1 MLIFN
6 IDDEPVLLDYSQ
18 EIIKKA
24 ASDAEVMSFR
34 RASDALS
41 AISKKNISPD
51 VVFSDI
57 EMPGISGLD
66 FAVEL
71 KRLSPDSAVIFVT
84 GHSEYAVLA
93 YRIHAHGYILK
104 PIDVGR
110 VREELENISSYD
122 EDNIS
127 KFQVKCFGNFGVF
140 WKGEPLTFSRKQM
153 RELFAFLIDR
163 ECRGCTA
170 EEIISVLWEDESDIP
185 AAKTRLRN
193 LVFDLKNTF
202 EKIGMGDILI
212 RKSGFLS
219 LRKDMIDCDYYRMLE
234 GDMSAVNSYRGEYM
248 TQYDW
253 AEMTAGNLY
262 FRNLKS

>member
-71 KRLSPDSAVIFVT
+71 
-84 GHSEYAVLA
+84 
-93 YRIHAHGYILK
+93 
-104 PIDVGR
+104 
-110 VREELENISSYD
+110 
-122 EDNIS
+122 
-127 KFQVKCFGNFGVF
+127 
-140 WKGEPLTFSRKQM
+140 
-153 RELFAFLIDR
+153 
-163 ECRGCTA
+163 
-170 EEIISVLWEDESDIP
+170 
-185 AAKTRLRN
+185 
-193 LVFDLKNTF
+193 
-202 EKIGMGDILI
+202 
-212 RKSGFLS
+212 
-219 LRKDMIDCDYYRMLE
+219 
-234 GDMSAVNSYRGEYM
+234 
-248 TQYDW
+248 
-253 AEMTAGNLY
+253 
-262 FRNLKS
+262 

>member
-1 MLIFN
+1 MLIFD

-18 EIIKKA
+18 KIIKKA
-24 ASDAEVMSFR
+24 VPDADIMSFR

-41 AISKKNISPD
+41 LISEENINPD

-71 KRLSPDSAVIFVT
+71 KKVSPDSAVIFVT
-84 GHSEYAVLA
+84 GHSEYAVEA

-104 PIDVGR
+104 PIDVDR
-110 VREELENISSYD
+110 VREELENISGILQ
-122 EDNIS
+122 ERVS
-127 KFQVKCFGNFGVF
+127 KFQVRCFGNFGVF
-140 WKGEPLTFSRKQM
+140 WKGEPLTFARKQT
-153 RELFAFLIDR
+153 RELLAFLIDR

-170 EEIISVLWEDESDIP
+170 EEIISVLWEDESDVS

-212 RKSGFLS
+212 RKSGFIS

-234 GDMSAVNSYRGEYM
+234 GDMAAVNAYRGEYM
-248 TQYDW
+248 TQYNW
-253 AEMTAGNLY
+253 AEITAGNLY

>member
-84 GHSEYAVLA
+84 GHSEYAVQA

-104 PIDVGR
+104 ATPHNCKVI
-110 VREELENISSYD
+110 
-122 EDNIS
+122 
-127 KFQVKCFGNFGVF
+127 
-140 WKGEPLTFSRKQM
+140 
-153 RELFAFLIDR
+153 
-163 ECRGCTA
+163 
-170 EEIISVLWEDESDIP
+170 
-185 AAKTRLRN
+185 
-193 LVFDLKNTF
+193 
-202 EKIGMGDILI
+202 EK
-212 RKSGFLS
+212 
-219 LRKDMIDCDYYRMLE
+219 MI
-234 GDMSAVNSYRGEYM
+234 
-248 TQYDW
+248 
-253 AEMTAGNLY
+253 
-262 FRNLKS
+262 